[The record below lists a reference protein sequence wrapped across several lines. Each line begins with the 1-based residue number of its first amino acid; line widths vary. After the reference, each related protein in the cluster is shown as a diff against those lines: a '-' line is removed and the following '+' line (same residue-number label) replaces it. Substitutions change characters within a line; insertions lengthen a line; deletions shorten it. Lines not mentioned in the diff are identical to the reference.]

1 MAPSAT
7 HIVALG
13 GIRMMLASLPWGLTG
28 DDLFWARFR
37 GGDSYILV
45 CFLATSLCSRDGFG
59 GT

>member
-28 DDLFWARFR
+28 DDRFL
-37 GGDSYILV
+37 G
-45 CFLATSLCSRDGFG
+45 SLSWG
-59 GT
+59 